1 LPTYLVIAQILVCV
15 ALIATILFQL
25 HGGGIGGIFGQSE
38 SVYRTRRGLEKTLL
52 KLTITLAIVFIILAV
67 LTTMSA
73 R

>member
-1 LPTYLVIAQILVCV
+1 MPTYLVIAQILVCV
-15 ALIATILFQL
+15 ALIVTILFQL

-38 SVYRTRRGLEKTLL
+38 SVFRTRRGLEKTLF
-52 KLTITLAIVFIILAV
+52 KLTIALTVVFVILAV